1 MKRLA
6 DAIGGCRLLLG
17 ARRFGRAEGGVSTL
31 EFALF
36 APAMFILMLGIIELG
51 LNLMVDASVQYAA
64 QQASR
69 AGITTVA
76 PASGTR
82 EQAATQLVT
91 TILKPWTNIGGKLTI
106 TIVDYGT
113 FGNATPASGAGGLGD
128 VVSYHISLS
137 MPKGFTGLLGFFHMA
152 PIVYSR
158 YYLVQNEK

>member
-1 MKRLA
+1 M
-6 DAIGGCRLLLG
+6 
-17 ARRFGRAEGGVSTL
+17 RRFGRHDGGVSAL

-36 APAMFILMLGIIELG
+36 APAMFILLLGIIELG

-76 PASGTR
+76 PSTGTR
-82 EQAATQLVT
+82 DQAAAQIVN
-91 TILKPWTNIGGKLTI
+91 TILKPWVNMGGTVTVTL
-106 TIVDYGT
+106 VDYGT
-113 FGNATPASGAGGLGD
+113 FGNATPASGSGGLGD
-128 VVSYHISLS
+128 VVSYNISLS
-137 MPKGFTGLLGFFHMA
+137 MPKGFTGLLGFFGVT

>member
-6 DAIGGCRLLLG
+6 EALGLARLLRG
-17 ARRFGRAEGGVSTL
+17 MRRFGRHDGGVSAL

-36 APAMFILMLGIIELG
+36 APAMFILLLGIIELG

-76 PASGTR
+76 PSTGTR
-82 EQAATQLVT
+82 DQAAAQIVN
-91 TILKPWTNIGGKLTI
+91 TILKPWVNMGGTVTVTL
-106 TIVDYGT
+106 VDYGT
-113 FGNATPASGAGGLGD
+113 FGNATPASGSGGLGD
-128 VVSYHISLS
+128 VVSYNISLS
-137 MPKGFTGLLGFFHMA
+137 MPKGFTGLLGFFGVT